1 MIAGIIYNSLTGS
14 CERIANDLAKS
25 LGVTAAPMG
34 AAAPGGKVIYVGWT
48 LAAGV
53 VGLKK
58 AMEKYDVA
66 AVVQVGMGAVT
77 EESAAFARKSNS
89 IPDSIAVFSKQGG
102 FHLKK
107 LPIHYRLIMTLKDK
121 EIVSRLMN
129 KGELNLQER
138 ATLHM
143 ASTGDGEP
151 ASWDVSDIVSW
162 AEQN

>member
-1 MIAGIIYNSLTGS
+1 MIAGIIYTSQTGS
-14 CERIANDLAKS
+14 CEKLAGEIAKGLNVS
-25 LGVTAAPMG
+25 AAPLG
-34 AAAPGGKVIYVGWT
+34 AAAPAGKVIYVGWT

-77 EESAAFARKSNS
+77 EQSAAFARKSNN

-107 LPIHYRLIMTLKDK
+107 LPLHFRLIMMIKDK

-129 KGELNLQER
+129 KGELNIQER

-151 ASWDVSDIVSW
+151 ASWDVSDVVEW
-162 AEQN
+162 AKQG

>member
-1 MIAGIIYNSLTGS
+1 MIAGIIYNSKTGS
-14 CERIANDLAKS
+14 CEKIARDVAQA
-25 LGVTAAPMG
+25 LGVSAAPMG
-34 AAAPGGKVIYVGWT
+34 AAAPAGKVIYVGWT

-58 AMEKYDVA
+58 AMEKYDIA

-77 EESAAFARKSNS
+77 DESAAFARKSNN

-102 FHLKK
+102 FHIKK
-107 LPIHYRLIMTLKDK
+107 LPLHFRLIMSLKDK
-121 EIVSRLMN
+121 EIVSRLMS
-129 KGELNLQER
+129 KGELNMQER

-151 ASWDVSDIVSW
+151 ASWDVSDIVAW
-162 AEQN
+162 AKQN